1 MKQQFT
7 TEEIINSLEGIQ
19 RAEPSPFLFTR
30 VQARLMKEENRPEI
44 AIFRF
49 VTRPAFAIC
58 FAVVFIVINGYL
70 VNLKMNERP
79 LSEEMGQPLAAE
91 YVQHDINPY
100 ELTETP

>member
-1 MKQQFT
+1 MSDEYF
-7 TEEIINSLEGIQ
+7 
-19 RAEPSPFLFTR
+19 AVYFLHVKYNHT
-30 VQARLMKEENRPEI
+30 LMKEENRPEI

-58 FAVVFIVINGYL
+58 FAAVFIITNGYL

-79 LSEEMGQPLAAE
+79 LSEEMGQPIAAE

-100 ELTETP
+100 DLTETP